1 MAICAQQIAAVV
13 LAVKIRNVKI
23 KAVNDAKEIAVIVYF
38 STIAIVESFLLGLVL
53 QDYNNVSDAL
63 SLGHVLLAASA
74 AVGLIFIPKVQIQ
87 FISIHALLVIQM
99 ISLWRD
105 PHGEKVFSNEDTE
118 QPTTNT
124 AYYEKTKIAQL
135 EEEIVSL
142 KQRVKNS
149 VSSNDVRYI
158 ILHNV
163 ITHQLIECRNNE
175 AYMSSSHC
183 STTQRL

>member
-1 MAICAQQIAAVV
+1 MERKYSPI
-13 LAVKIRNVKI
+13 
-23 KAVNDAKEIAVIVYF
+23 
-38 STIAIVESFLLGLVL
+38 
-53 QDYNNVSDAL
+53 
-63 SLGHVLLAASA
+63 
-74 AVGLIFIPKVQIQ
+74 
-87 FISIHALLVIQM
+87 
-99 ISLWRD
+99 
-105 PHGEKVFSNEDTE
+105 EDTE